1 MRPADGQWQSRPVH
15 VELVQI
21 RANGL
26 EPSERHWRE
35 GLVDLVEIDV
45 LNREAGGFERA
56 PDSVDRLLQHDDRVP
71 AVTVRLTMR
80 AIGLILWSFR
90 AFSPTINAAEA
101 PSQLWPALVA
111 V

>member
-1 MRPADGQWQSRPVH
+1 MANGNRTPVH

-45 LNREAGGFERA
+45 LNREAGGLSARRIVLTG
-56 PDSVDRLLQHDDRVP
+56 SSSTMTGSP

-90 AFSPTINAAEA
+90 AFSPTINVAEA